1 VIKRGNAVDDA
12 SAKRLSEARKRKAT
26 RIESRK
32 KERKREKERQRRKKE
47 KRRSPPLPPP
57 YLPLSLS
64 PSLCFTPTERAFI
77 SRIVAFFSENR
88 FYRFHRRIFEGR

>member
-47 KRRSPPLPPP
+47 KRRSPPYLPPT
-57 YLPLSLS
+57 SLS
-64 PSLCFTPTERAFI
+64 PSLPLSVLLRPRELL
-77 SRIVAFFSENR
+77 
-88 FYRFHRRIFEGR
+88 YRG